1 MCSESFA
8 HSNRSPRAAIETV
21 DKMMKLKIANLALLT
36 AALAGLLPWSGAY
49 AQSYPSRP
57 LQLVIPFPPGGAT
70 DIVGRLVG
78 RKLGEHLGQPVVI
91 ENKAG
96 AGTVVGAAFVA
107 KAPADG
113 YTLLISSGSTFTINP
128 ALNPKLPYDPV
139 KSFEPIGL
147 AARVPLILIANR
159 ELPVNNLKQLIAA
172 VRGTPDKY
180 VYGSFGSGT
189 TGHFAGELMWSALG
203 IKLLHIPYKGSAPAM
218 SDLIGGQIPFTVDTV
233 AASLPQLKAGKIKA
247 IAVTG
252 ATRATQLPNVP
263 TVAESGFPGFSADSW
278 LAVVAPRGLTADVK
292 AKLQKALAETMADA
306 EIRDKLIANGLQPA
320 YEPAAAVA
328 ARIEDELPRMRA
340 VAQRANI
347 RAE

>member
-1 MCSESFA
+1 M
-8 HSNRSPRAAIETV
+8 HPTAAPGLPETV
-21 DKMMKLKIANLALLT
+21 NNMMKLKLANVAFFVVVLVWLV
-36 AALAGLLPWSGAY
+36 PWRVAH

-57 LQLVIPFPPGGAT
+57 IQLVIPFPPGGAT

-78 RKLGEHLGQPVVI
+78 RKLGERLGQPVVI

-107 KAPADG
+107 GAPADG
-113 YTLLISSGSTFTINP
+113 YTLLISSGSTFTVNP
-128 ALNPKLPYDPV
+128 ALNSKLPYDPV

-159 ELPVNNLKQLIAA
+159 DVPVNNLRQLIAA
-172 VRGTPDKY
+172 VRSAPDKY

-189 TGHFAGELMWSALG
+189 TGHFAGELMWNAIG
-203 IKLLHIPYKGSAPAM
+203 VKLLHVPYKGSAPAM
-218 SDLIGGQIPFTVDTV
+218 SDLIGGQIPFTIDTV

-252 ATRATQLPNVP
+252 AARATQLPDVP

-278 LAVVAPRGLTADVK
+278 LAVVAPRGLPADAK

-306 EIRDKLIANGLQPA
+306 EIRDKLIASGLEHA
-320 YEPAAAVA
+320 YEPATAVA